1 MPSFQQRAPPY
12 AQITYG
18 VADSV
23 AWVGLSRPEARNAV
37 PPFTLGR
44 PSPIPAGP

>member
-23 AWVGLSRPEARNAV
+23 AWVGLSRPQARNAV
-37 PPFTLGR
+37 SPHLTPPPGPR
-44 PSPIPAGP
+44 PA